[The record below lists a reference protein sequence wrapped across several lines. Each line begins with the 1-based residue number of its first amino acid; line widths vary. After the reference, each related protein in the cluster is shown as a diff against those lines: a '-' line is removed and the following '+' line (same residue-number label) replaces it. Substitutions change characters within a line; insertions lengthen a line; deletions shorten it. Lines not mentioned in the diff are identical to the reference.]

1 MQRESGCCARTSDE
15 NSQQLMFIQKLSVK
29 FCWIEEWCI
38 GVILR
43 HAQVMNTQ
51 SSAAHNK
58 LASSICLY
66 DKEM

>member
-43 HAQVMNTQ
+43 HV
-51 SSAAHNK
+51 HR
-58 LASSICLY
+58 
-66 DKEM
+66 DKYAELSCT